1 MAKVTIRDVAL
12 AAGVGIGTV
21 SRVLNNNA
29 NVSERTRSTVLEAI
43 ETLGF
48 VPNAAARQLPR
59 KKPYQAIGVITRPFT
74 EYYSFAE
81 RLRGVH
87 RALEGYSDT
96 YELVLYNTYST
107 LDYNERL
114 ESIIENSMMLGLLV
128 LDFNLSKE
136 QKEAIRQSGIPFVGV
151 NHVKA
156 KDWPCIGTDNEIGGE
171 MATEHLLSLGHRRI
185 AYVGNDLIDPD
196 GFSTSKERY
205 LGYLNALE
213 KAGVEQRPEYFRVG
227 AMGYEPARL
236 MTLDILRLPE
246 RPTAIF
252 AMSDT
257 QALGCMAAA
266 RELGLRVPEDL
277 SVMGYDDVEFS
288 NHIGIST
295 VRQHLELSGEV
306 GMRYLLRLIAREAPE
321 RLQSLPSLEVIPRRT
336 TSVL

>member
-21 SRVLNNNA
+21 SRVLNNNP
-29 NVSERTRSTVLEAI
+29 NVSERTRNSVLEAI
-43 ETLGF
+43 DALGF

-87 RALEGYSDT
+87 RALEPFADS

-114 ESIIENSMMLGLLV
+114 ESIIENSMMLGLMII
-128 LDFNLSKE
+128 DFNLTKE
-136 QKEAIRQSGIPFVGV
+136 QKDAIRQSGIPFVGV

-156 KDWPCIGTDNEIGGE
+156 NDWICIGTDNEIGGE
-171 MATEHLLSLGHRRI
+171 LATEYLISLGHKRI

-205 LGYLNALE
+205 LGYLRALQ
-213 KAGVEQRPEYFRVG
+213 KAGIEQNPEYFKVG

-236 MTLDILRLPE
+236 MTLDLLRLPE
-246 RPTAIF
+246 RPSAIF

-257 QALGCMAAA
+257 QALGCIAAA

-277 SVMGYDDVEFS
+277 SVIGYDDVEVS
-288 NHIGIST
+288 HHVGLST

-306 GMRYLLRLIAREAPE
+306 GMRYLLQLISRGTAQDVPR
-321 RLQSLPSLEVIPRRT
+321 LPSLEVIPRRT
-336 TSVL
+336 TSVI